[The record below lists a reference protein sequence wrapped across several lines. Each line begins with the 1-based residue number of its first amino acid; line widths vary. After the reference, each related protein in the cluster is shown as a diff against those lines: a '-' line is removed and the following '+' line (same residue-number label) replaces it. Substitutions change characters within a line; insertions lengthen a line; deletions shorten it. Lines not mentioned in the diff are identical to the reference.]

1 MHVPLQ
7 WHSEEAMYVDEQI
20 IQSIVQSGF
29 ESDIFV
35 KSSLVDIHVKFE
47 VHGVRLENVR
57 QNSLVQCYL
66 LYCHA

>member
-47 VHGVRLENVR
+47 VHGVCLESV
-57 QNSLVQCYL
+57 
-66 LYCHA
+66 